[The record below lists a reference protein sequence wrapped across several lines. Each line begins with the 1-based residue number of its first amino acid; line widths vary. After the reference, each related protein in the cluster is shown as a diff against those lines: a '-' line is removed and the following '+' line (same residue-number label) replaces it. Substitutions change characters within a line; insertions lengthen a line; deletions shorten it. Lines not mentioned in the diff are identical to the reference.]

1 MSFLQPWLLAAL
13 PLVAIPLIIHLVNQ
27 RRFQTIEWAAMMFLL
42 AARRMARGYSRLRQ
56 WLIMLARMGAIA
68 ALVLAVSRPLASGVL
83 GLAAGGRADT
93 TIILLDR
100 SPSMQERNTAGPSK
114 LETGRGQLVRALQ
127 TLRSD
132 RWVLIDSATC
142 QPRELSSPATLES
155 APETGPASAPADL
168 PAMLQE
174 AYRYIQEN
182 HTGQTEIWI
191 CSDLRHDD
199 WSPES
204 NRWSSLRNAFLE
216 MPQGVRFH
224 LLAYPRT
231 AKSNVAVRV
240 TDVRR
245 QETDDGAEL
254 LVSLELSRAEGIE
267 EKVTLPVQIEIE
279 GARSVVPVEL
289 SSPLT
294 ELKDH
299 QIPLE
304 RARER
309 GWGKISIPADANPA
323 DDDYYFVFDRPPPRR
338 AVLVCEDPR
347 AERPLALATA
357 IAPEPGLDCS
367 GQTIDAGQLATVDWD
382 QTALL
387 IWQASLPTGPAAASV
402 QAFVDRGGQVIFF
415 PPANPGDEQLF
426 GVRWK
431 SWVTD
436 PDHVPIETW
445 RSDED
450 ALARTLNG
458 AALPVG
464 QLEVLRYC
472 GLSGEVT
479 ALATL
484 RGGSPLFARAPT
496 KRGGV
501 YFCATTPSPVDSSLA
516 TSGVVLYAF
525 VQRLLATGA
534 DILAQVRQLDAG
546 EPDGED
552 PASWT
557 RVADTDQGL
566 STEMAYHRGVYRDGD
581 RLLAVNRP
589 TAEDEVK
596 VLTDEQV
603 AELFR
608 GLNYARVDDEA
619 GSVGSLVQEIWRAFL
634 GTMLAALVLEA
645 ALCLPKTAKNQTRK
659 RGGPK
664 LGDAGCGATRGPHD
678 DRRAFAHVPVV
689 AVVDLR
695 GPRRRGGD
703 VGPELDRLAPQRL
716 PHGCGTPRAIEA
728 CARHARGGPVQS
740 AGMGRR
746 VPPGRKAHDRRAVGR
761 LDEHGHA
768 RRIGRDGGADV
779 GLLAARSSATARGQH
794 VLGFAART
802 DGRRGTG
809 DFAAGNGPRHES
821 VSAACRRDGKVPQPA
836 RCRAGFRR

>member
-13 PLVAIPLIIHLVNQ
+13 PLVAVPLIIHLVNQ

-100 SPSMQERNTAGPSK
+100 SPSMQERSTSGQSK

-142 QPRELSSPATLES
+142 QPRELASPSALES
-155 APETGPASAPADL
+155 APETGPASAPADI

-191 CSDLRHDD
+191 CSDLRSND
-199 WSPES
+199 WAAES
-204 NRWSSLRNAFLE
+204 NRWSTLRNAFLE

-224 LLAYPRT
+224 LLAYPK
-231 AKSNVAVRV
+231 ASKANVSVRV
-240 TDVRR
+240 TDARR
-245 QETDDGAEL
+245 LETDDGAEL
-254 LVSLELSRAEGIE
+254 LVSLKLSRAEGVE
-267 EKVTLPVQIEIE
+267 EKVTLPVQFEIE

-304 RARER
+304 RSRTR

-347 AERPLALATA
+347 VERPLALATA

-367 GQTIDAGQLATVDWD
+367 GQSLDASQLAGVDWD

-387 IWQASLPTGPAAASV
+387 IWQAPLPTGAVAASV
-402 QAFVDRGGQVIFF
+402 QAFVDRGGQVVFF
-415 PPANPGDEQLF
+415 PPANPGNEELF
-426 GVRWK
+426 GVRWTD
-431 SWVTD
+431 WVTD

-450 ALARTLNG
+450 VLARTLNG

-464 QLEVLRYC
+464 QLEVMRYC
-472 GLSGEVT
+472 GLSGETT

-484 RGGSPLFARAPT
+484 RGGAALVARAPT

-501 YFCATTPSPVDSSLA
+501 YFWATTPSPVDSSLA

-525 VQRLLATGA
+525 VQRLLAAGA
-534 DILAQVRQLDAG
+534 EVLAQVRQLDAG
-546 EPDGED
+546 AADGENA
-552 PASWT
+552 ASWA
-557 RVADTDQGL
+557 RIADTDQGL
-566 STEMAYHRGVYRDGD
+566 STEMIYHRGVYRDGD
-581 RLLAVNRP
+581 RLLAINRP
-589 TAEDEVK
+589 VAEDDAK
-596 VLTDEQV
+596 VLADEQV
-603 AELFR
+603 GELFH

-634 GTMLAALVLEA
+634 GTMLVALVVEA
-645 ALCLPKTAKNQTRK
+645 ALCLPKVAHAAPAPGVMAKTA
-659 RGGPK
+659 
-664 LGDAGCGATRGPHD
+664 
-678 DRRAFAHVPVV
+678 
-689 AVVDLR
+689 
-695 GPRRRGGD
+695 
-703 VGPELDRLAPQRL
+703 AP
-716 PHGCGTPRAIEA
+716 G
-728 CARHARGGPVQS
+728 
-740 AGMGRR
+740 
-746 VPPGRKAHDRRAVGR
+746 
-761 LDEHGHA
+761 
-768 RRIGRDGGADV
+768 GGA
-779 GLLAARSSATARGQH
+779 
-794 VLGFAART
+794 
-802 DGRRGTG
+802 
-809 DFAAGNGPRHES
+809 PR
-821 VSAACRRDGKVPQPA
+821 
-836 RCRAGFRR
+836 